1 MTDMTVRE
9 GRAPMSDGAEIFYKI
24 WGNPNPERRILLVH
38 SLAMTA
44 DFWAETAAAGLAA
57 SAEVLAVD
65 CRGHG
70 RSSKPAGS
78 YTVEQMADDLA
89 ALMDQIGWDSTA
101 IAGASMGGCIS
112 LTFAGRPPSRTRAL
126 GMIDT
131 TAGYGPEAV
140 DAWEGRATKGLTEG
154 MASMIGFQKSR
165 WFSEKFIE
173 SNPDKVAAAIEVFV
187 ANDPAAYA
195 ESCRML
201 GRCDQKATMAIL
213 QMPATILVGEEDYA
227 TPVVMAEELYKGIA
241 GSTLHVMPNVRHFT
255 PLEVPGVIAAHLT
268 ALLDRV

>member
-1 MTDMTVRE
+1 MTDMTVRK
-9 GRAPMSDGAEIFYKI
+9 GRATMSDGAEIFYKI

-44 DFWAETAAAGLAA
+44 DFWAETAAAGLA
-57 SAEVLAVD
+57 SDTEVLAVD

-70 RSSKPAGS
+70 QSSKPAGPYS
-78 YTVEQMADDLA
+78 VEQMADDLA
-89 ALMDQIGWDSTA
+89 ALLEQLGWESTA

-112 LTFAGRPPSRTRAL
+112 LTFAGRHPSRTRAL

-165 WFSEKFIE
+165 WFSEKFIA
-173 SNPDKVAAAIEVFV
+173 SNPQKVAAAIEVFV

-255 PLEVPGVIAAHLT
+255 PLEVPEVIASHLQ